1 MDIII
6 SNSSNVPLYEQVK
19 EQIKNKIVSN
29 ELKAGE
35 LLPSIRSLAKDLRIS
50 VITTKSAYDELERE
64 GYVETIQGKGTYVAN
79 KNTELIKEEQLQK
92 VENLIETAVS
102 IAKISNISKKEVT
115 EMLDI
120 LYEEEKKEMENNL
133 EVKNLCKKYN
143 GFELKDINLE
153 LPKGMIMG
161 LIGEN
166 GAGKTTTIKAILN
179 MINRDSGKI
188 AIFGLDNIK
197 DGKQIKE
204 DIGVVLD
211 DSFLSEYLNP
221 IDINKIMK
229 NIYKNWDEK
238 LYFKY
243 IEDFKLPKD
252 KMSKEYSSG
261 MKMKLKIAVALSHNP
276 KLLILDEPTS
286 GLDPVARNEILD
298 IFQDFIQD
306 EEKSILVSSH
316 ITSDLEHIADYITF
330 INNGE
335 IVLTKTR
342 DELLENYGIVKCSAD
357 DFEEIDKNDFVKYKK
372 NRYEYE
378 ILVEDKFE
386 FKRKYKFEI
395 IDKPTIEDIMLI
407 YIKGEK

>member
-1 MDIII
+1 
-6 SNSSNVPLYEQVK
+6 
-19 EQIKNKIVSN
+19 
-29 ELKAGE
+29 
-35 LLPSIRSLAKDLRIS
+35 
-50 VITTKSAYDELERE
+50 
-64 GYVETIQGKGTYVAN
+64 
-79 KNTELIKEEQLQK
+79 
-92 VENLIETAVS
+92 
-102 IAKISNISKKEVT
+102 
-115 EMLDI
+115 
-120 LYEEEKKEMENNL
+120 MENNL

-372 NRYEYE
+372 NSYEYD